1 MCMDKVSEYI
11 SSYSNGN
18 PETFYFYE
26 RIVWEFEMESME
38 YKILQMDRS
47 QTELTI
53 AGIVLAKTSLAA
65 SFANN
70 FLDSLTLLCFLDSNP
85 T

>member
-18 PETFYFYE
+18 PETFYLYE

-38 YKILQMDRS
+38 YKILQMDLLWIK
-47 QTELTI
+47 ELKT
-53 AGIVLAKTSLAA
+53 AGNTVNS
-65 SFANN
+65 S
-70 FLDSLTLLCFLDSNP
+70 
-85 T
+85 

>member
-1 MCMDKVSEYI
+1 MDKVSEYI

-38 YKILQMDRS
+38 YKILQMDLLWIK
-47 QTELTI
+47 ELKT
-53 AGIVLAKTSLAA
+53 AGNTVNS
-65 SFANN
+65 S
-70 FLDSLTLLCFLDSNP
+70 
-85 T
+85 